1 MTNDRL
7 MIDRLINWRLT
18 VPALLFGV
26 LSVACASSALA
37 SRAPRPM
44 IAAGQQPSADQ
55 VTVPLSDASRPA
67 LIDVSLVH
75 GSITVRG
82 TNRKD
87 VSVIAR
93 PDSDSDRPR
102 RRTDADA
109 SGLRRIPQTAGFRI
123 TEEGNRVKIS
133 GDSPNRSIA
142 FEIEA
147 PARTNLK
154 LSTVNGGDILVE
166 NIEGELSVS
175 NTNGGIT
182 MNGVGGSVMAGM
194 TNGSV
199 RATLTRVTPQ
209 KDMAFTSL
217 NGTVD
222 VTLPPST
229 KANLRLRSDHGD
241 VYSDFDVQLAPSAPV
256 VQESRGSNG
265 RYRISRN
272 RAIVGAIN
280 GGGPEFELRTFN
292 SNVYVRKG
300 K

>member
-1 MTNDRL
+1 MKVRHL
-7 MIDRLINWRLT
+7 AWLPIFLVSFI
-18 VPALLFGV
+18 VPA
-26 LSVACASSALA
+26 
-37 SRAPRPM
+37 
-44 IAAGQQPSADQ
+44 IARQQTADQ
-55 VTVPLSDASRPA
+55 VSVPLSDPSRPA
-67 LIDVSLVH
+67 LIDVSLVQ

-87 VSVIAR
+87 VLVTAR
-93 PDSDSDRPR
+93 PETDRPSR
-102 RRTDADA
+102 RYDPGAT
-109 SGLRRIPQTAGFRI
+109 GMRRIPQTAGFRI
-123 TEEGNRVKIS
+123 AEDSNRVKIS
-133 GDSPNRSIA
+133 SDSPNRSIT

-147 PARTNLK
+147 PARANLK
-154 LSTVNGGDILVE
+154 LNTVNGGEIVVE
-166 NIEGELSVS
+166 NIEGELDVS
-175 NTNGGIT
+175 NVNGGIT
-182 MNGVGGSVMAGM
+182 LTGVGGSVNAGT

-199 RATLTRVTPQ
+199 RATVTRVAAERQ
-209 KDMAFTSL
+209 MAFTSL

-222 VTLPPST
+222 VTLPPTT
-229 KANLRLRSDHGD
+229 KANLRLRSDNGD

-272 RAIVGAIN
+272 RSIVGAIN